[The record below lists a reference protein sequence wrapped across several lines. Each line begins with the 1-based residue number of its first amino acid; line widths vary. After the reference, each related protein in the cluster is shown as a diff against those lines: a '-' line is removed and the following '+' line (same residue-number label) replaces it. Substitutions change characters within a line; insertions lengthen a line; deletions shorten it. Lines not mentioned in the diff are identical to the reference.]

1 MLFVVMHVMCL
12 EACVQH
18 DCNTHCECVCVCVC
32 VYLLSSIHCFE
43 RFHSRHS
50 LYVMVCVRRAVVFIC
65 VLVLALHVLLV
76 IDVFDA

>member
-1 MLFVVMHVMCL
+1 MCNMI
-12 EACVQH
+12 VIRIVS
-18 DCNTHCECVCVCVC
+18 VCVCVC